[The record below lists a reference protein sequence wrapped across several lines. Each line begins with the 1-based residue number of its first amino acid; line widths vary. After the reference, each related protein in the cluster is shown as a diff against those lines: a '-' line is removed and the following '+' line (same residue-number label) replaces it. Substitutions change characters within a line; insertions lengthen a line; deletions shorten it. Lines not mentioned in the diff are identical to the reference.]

1 MPPYAPRYNGLWPLT
16 MSVQPSVSSL
26 TTSFRQSS
34 LLAKPQSS
42 VISMDIDVRTFRALQ
57 RKSWYGRT
65 KVSTTRKTR
74 ATKMATKNWLAL
86 PRSRKTTPPADGEH
100 F

>member
-1 MPPYAPRYNGLWPLT
+1 

-42 VISMDIDVRTFRALQ
+42 VISMDIDVSTFSALQ

-65 KVSTTRKTR
+65 KVSTTRKIR
-74 ATKMATKNWLAL
+74 ETKMATKNWMAL
-86 PRSRKTTPPADGEH
+86 PRSRKMTPPGGAVVNVNMIVV
-100 F
+100 